1 MVHTRFSSASQ
12 SPSATSVSH
21 SKRKLKVSPKKLK
34 GKNSKFTINFRRKKL
49 TFTDDVVPPP
59 ELELNSSVKS
69 HEKQTDVWILNDKLG
84 EENEEFDKGYI
95 ETFND
100 GFIMDEYTA
109 DEVPTDVVNETDK
122 VPNVSNEVPTDVA
135 IEVANEVASKVT
147 EDAPLVVEAIFEVAN
162 VVSEVAEHTSK
173 VVVLRNTSGT
183 SGKANITPALPKR
196 AIRLP
201 SYLQSP
207 FLQHVGSSSYGSTD
221 SGMVAEIKIIK
232 DICPLDNNIGK
243 LPDME
248 LCVDYYNWLDKGV
261 LLKKNRSKFYS
272 KEDNTIIHPIKLGD
286 ELISEKM
293 WFHTIEYGSNPLS
306 NSHVDVFFY
315 YLRKVSKHNPKCD
328 MKFTSTNSKFQKK
341 MVAMLSKVDQ
351 SDNTE
356 SEINAK
362 QDIIEIIRGRGMS
375 CNTSWCLVDF
385 VFLPT
390 WLPEEKH
397 WLLATLS
404 FDDRAIHVCNT
415 MANDDAELIVKKALL
430 PFCKL
435 LPHYLLL
442 TEFYERS
449 DIDFTS
455 KFYSE
460 KSKTDCFRLV
470 MYNDYPRATPIHSG
484 TYMMSIAEYFVM
496 RKRFPKESFDLD
508 AHRSRIA
515 FSFYSYGMSKQIY
528 ANDSESECVDHVAG
542 HGKALPK
549 RTSPKKRRGGKVMT
563 RKRKV
568 EEVVGK

>member
-1 MVHTRFSSASQ
+1 M
-12 SPSATSVSH
+12 
-21 SKRKLKVSPKKLK
+21 KKV
-34 GKNSKFTINFRRKKL
+34 
-49 TFTDDVVPPP
+49 DDV
-59 ELELNSSVKS
+59 
-69 HEKQTDVWILNDKLG
+69 
-84 EENEEFDKGYI
+84 
-95 ETFND
+95 
-100 GFIMDEYTA
+100 
-109 DEVPTDVVNETDK
+109 
-122 VPNVSNEVPTDVA
+122 SNMKEA
-135 IEVANEVASKVT
+135 EVASKVA

-162 VVSEVAEHTSK
+162 VVSEVAEVAPLIEVAHEVALVDKKVASEHTSK
-173 VVVLRNTSGT
+173 VVVLRNTSGM

-196 AIRLP
+196 AVRLP
-201 SYLQSP
+201 SYFQSP
-207 FLQHVGSSSYGSTD
+207 FLQHFGSSSYGSTD

-232 DICPLDNNIGK
+232 GICPLDNNIGK

-272 KEDNTIIHPIKLGD
+272 KEDNTIIPPIKQGD
-286 ELISEKM
+286 GLISEKM

-341 MVAMLSKVDQ
+341 MVAMLSKVAQ
-351 SDNTE
+351 SDNIE

-362 QDIIEIIRGRGMS
+362 QDIIEIIKGRGMS

-385 VFLPT
+385 VLLPT

-415 MANDDAELIVKKALL
+415 MANDDTELIVKKALL

-528 ANDSESECVDHVAG
+528 AYDSESECVDHVAG

-549 RTSPKKRRGGKVMT
+549 RTSPKKRKGGKVMT
-563 RKRKV
+563 RKRKA
-568 EEVVGK
+568 EEVMGK

>member
-12 SPSATSVSH
+12 SPSVASVSH
-21 SKRKLKVSPKKLK
+21 SKRKLK
-34 GKNSKFTINFRRKKL
+34 GKNSKFTINSRRKTL

-59 ELELNSSVKS
+59 ERN
-69 HEKQTDVWILNDKLG
+69 
-84 EENEEFDKGYI
+84 
-95 ETFND
+95 
-100 GFIMDEYTA
+100 
-109 DEVPTDVVNETDK
+109 
-122 VPNVSNEVPTDVA
+122 
-135 IEVANEVASKVT
+135 AS
-147 EDAPLVVEAIFEVAN
+147 LVVEAIFEVAN
-162 VVSEVAEHTSK
+162 VVSEVAEVAPLIEVAHEVAPIDKNVASEVAPNEENVVVQVAREVATLVLHNDTTDEWDNAFQKTMDAENMKDAGVHTSK

-183 SGKANITPALPKR
+183 SGNANITPALPKR
-196 AIRLP
+196 AI
-201 SYLQSP
+201 
-207 FLQHVGSSSYGSTD
+207 SSYGSTD

-232 DICPLDNNIGK
+232 GICPLDNNIGK

-272 KEDNTIIHPIKLGD
+272 KEDNTIIPPIKLGD

-306 NSHVDVFFY
+306 NSHVDVFLY

-341 MVAMLSKVDQ
+341 MVAMLSKVAQ
-351 SDNTE
+351 SDNIE

-385 VFLPT
+385 VLLPT

-404 FDDRAIHVCNT
+404 FDDRAIHVCNK

-484 TYMMSIAEYFVM
+484 TYMMSIVEYFVM

-508 AHRSRIA
+508 AHRSRIS

-528 ANDSESECVDHVAG
+528 AYDSESECVDHVAG

-563 RKRKV
+563 RKRKA